1 VGAVLTDAGFAGR
14 YGERLRHVGAGHGRE
29 LVPLLLP
36 TDPEEWLPEEEL
48 GRIEVACFTGTW
60 DSDPSF
66 ARRFFG
72 SALRAP
78 GLAWMHLPNAGTDH
92 PVFGMLLD
100 RGVRLTTSSSATAEP
115 IAQAAIAGVLWL
127 ARGFPAW
134 AEAARRREWRPHRVL
149 PDDLRGRGMVVV
161 GPGAIGNEVAR
172 LARALGLRV
181 VGVRRSPRRE
191 GDHADEIVPPSRL
204 DEVLPGADWL
214 VLACP
219 LTDETRGL
227 IDARRI
233 ALLPRGARF
242 VNVARG
248 ALVDEPALV
257 AALAEERL
265 GGAYLDVFA
274 EEPLPASSPLW
285 ELPRVVVS
293 PHDAGASSGNSGRVA
308 EIFLDNLG
316 RWLRGE
322 PLAGE
327 VFRAG

>member
-1 VGAVLTDAGFAGR
+1 
-14 YGERLRHVGAGHGRE
+14 
-29 LVPLLLP
+29 
-36 TDPEEWLPEEEL
+36 
-48 GRIEVACFTGTW
+48 
-60 DSDPSF
+60 
-66 ARRFFG
+66 
-72 SALRAP
+72 
-78 GLAWMHLPNAGTDH
+78 
-92 PVFGMLLD
+92 
-100 RGVRLTTSSSATAEP
+100 
-115 IAQAAIAGVLWL
+115 
-127 ARGFPAW
+127 
-134 AEAARRREWRPHRVL
+134 
-149 PDDLRGRGMVVV
+149 MVVV